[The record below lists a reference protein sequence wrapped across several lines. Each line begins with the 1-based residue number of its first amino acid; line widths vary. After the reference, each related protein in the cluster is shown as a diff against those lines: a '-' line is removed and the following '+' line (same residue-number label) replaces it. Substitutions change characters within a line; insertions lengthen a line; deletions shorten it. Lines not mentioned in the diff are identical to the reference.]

1 MGIKYFK
8 VIYKW
13 EVKYVLHLVFSVSVN
28 CKGEADHF
36 LSPSCHCM
44 EVEQHS
50 DTDHFE
56 VAIDMGNRVDELV
69 VKLELLVGLS

>member
-8 VIYKW
+8 VIHMR

-44 EVEQHS
+44 EVEQYS